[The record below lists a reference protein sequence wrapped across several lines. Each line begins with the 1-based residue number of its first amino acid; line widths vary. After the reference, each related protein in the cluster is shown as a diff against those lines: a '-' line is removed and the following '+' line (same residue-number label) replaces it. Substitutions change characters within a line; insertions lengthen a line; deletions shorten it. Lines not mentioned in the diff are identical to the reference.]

1 MAKARHKKKKKISIS
16 KIIALLLLISSIL
29 LSIEVITIDII
40 PSKYVILFFGIMAF
54 INLIVD
60 ISIFKKRGKKGLKG
74 FMTGL
79 AVIFIIIFIAIFVYL
94 VQTNGFLDKIKGSEY
109 KIENYSVVV
118 RKSSKYK
125 KIRDIKGLTAGY
137 YEKTT
142 GATKANK
149 KLGSKVDL
157 SFDAYDDST
166 AMAKKLLKIE
176 EDNSDSDS
184 NKEDLEVIVVEDS
197 ILSMIKEEISEF
209 EQDTRVIYKFKIR
222 LKVKDNAKDV
232 DVTNKPFN
240 IYISGIDTFGEISS
254 VSRSDVNM
262 VVTVNP
268 KTKQILLTSIP
279 RDYYVKLHTYKA
291 YDKLTH
297 AGMYG
302 VDESIKTIE
311 DLLDIDINYYVKV
324 NFTSVIDIVDAL
336 GGLTVY
342 SDYDFVSEDGFRYS
356 KGNNKV
362 NGEEALSFAR
372 ERHSFADGDRQRVRD
387 QQAVFSAMIKK
398 ACSKSILTKY
408 SSLLNSLEGKFET
421 NLSTRKIKSL
431 VKMQLNDMAKWT
443 VTSISLEG
451 YDSHNSTYSAGAQQ
465 LYVMN
470 PDEGSVKDA
479 SKLIKSVRKGKKLKG
494 TYELETSGTSN
505 VTNTKTTT
513 NNNKSNSN
521 SSSSMSAT
529 ASCQSGYTISPDQ
542 TVCTKTESI
551 EPTTSCSSGQQY
563 KNGYCYTVVGT
574 PTCDLT
580 NPDELTC
587 DICDEGTLED
597 GKCVKKTSS
606 TPTCSNGYK
615 LNGNSCTKVSSVS
628 PSYSCPSGYRLSG
641 KNCVK

>member
-1 MAKARHKKKKKISIS
+1 MAKARHKKKKKISFS
-16 KIIALLLLISSIL
+16 KIIALLLLVSSVL
-29 LSIEVITIDII
+29 LSVEVIAIDII
-40 PSKYVILFFGIMAF
+40 PSKYIAIFIGIMIF
-54 INLIVD
+54 INFIVD
-60 ISIFKKRGKKGLKG
+60 ISVFRKTGKKGLKR
-74 FMTGL
+74 FMTGI
-79 AVIFIIIFIAIFVYL
+79 AVIFIFLFTAAFIYL
-94 VQTNGFLDKIKGSEY
+94 VKTMGFLNNIKGSEY

-125 KIRDIKGLTAGY
+125 KLSDIKGQTVGY
-137 YEKTT
+137 YDKTT

-149 KLGSKVDL
+149 KLGSKVDVK
-157 SFDAYDDST
+157 FDSYDDST

-176 EDNSDSDS
+176 EEENNSND
-184 NKEDLEVIVVEDS
+184 EDLEVIVVEDS

-209 EQDTRVIYKFKIR
+209 ESDTRVIYKFKIM
-222 LKVKDNAKDV
+222 LKVSDNAKDV
-232 DVTNKPFN
+232 NVTNKAFN

-279 RDYYVKLHTYKA
+279 RDYYVKLHTYKE

-324 NFTSVIDIVDAL
+324 NFTSVVDIVNAL

-356 KGNNKV
+356 KGNNKM

-372 ERHSFADGDRQRVRD
+372 ERHSFADGDRQRVKD

-421 NLSTRKIKSL
+421 NLSSRKIKAL

-451 YDSHNSTYSAGAQQ
+451 FDSHNSTYSAGSQQ

-479 SKLIKSVRKGKKLKG
+479 SKLIKSVMKGKKLKG

-505 VTNTKTTT
+505 VTNTKTTNSKT
-513 NNNKSNSN
+513 SNNN
-521 SSSSMSAT
+521 SSSMSAT
-529 ASCQSGYTISPDQ
+529 ASCQSGYTLSKDQ
-542 TVCTKTESI
+542 TVCTRTESI
-551 EPTTSCSSGQQY
+551 EPTDTCSNGQQA
-563 KNGYCYTVVGT
+563 KGGYCYTVVAT
-574 PTCDLT
+574 PTCDPNNADLV
-580 NPDELTC
+580 PCEPC
-587 DICDEGTLED
+587 SEGTYED

-606 TPTCSNGYK
+606 NPTCSNGYK
-615 LNGNSCTKVSSVS
+615 LNGSSCTKVSTVY

-641 KNCVK
+641 KSCVK